1 MPVRE
6 RILQILEDRGMKQ
19 AAVARKM
26 NEDFDWVNTRL
37 RGVVQIKAD
46 ELPHFAQALGVSA
59 CSLLGE
65 AEQQYQQAQE
75 PHTAEHPPIYL
86 HPDAIAKEWAALS
99 LKLSEREVRLLVDFM
114 EFQQARE

>member
-19 AAVARKM
+19 AWVARKM

-46 ELPHFAQALGVSA
+46 ELPYFAQALGVSV

-65 AEQQYQQAQE
+65 HEQLGQRPQE
-75 PHTAEHPPIYL
+75 PHSAEQTASYL
-86 HPDAIAKEWAALS
+86 DADKVAKSLAARALAM
-99 LKLSEREVRLLVDFM
+99 SEREIQILVDFM
-114 EFQQARE
+114 EFQRDRE